1 MCFYVCLSGSRSD
14 IFGRVNPRTPP
25 YIFSLKVQTEHR
37 MSTITPLRRFAG
49 IFFQIKQFCLLA
61 KLHLL

>member
-37 MSTITPLRRFAG
+37 MSKITPLRRFAG